1 MAELPG
7 EGPRAWMR
15 WGSTARRVPLAADWK
30 WVMAGDRIKEA
41 AQGPTKAPPASGCL
55 FVLAAPSGGGKT
67 SLVAALLE
75 REPGI
80 RLSVSY
86 TTRAPRPGERDGVHY
101 HFVDEP
107 GFLEL
112 KAKGEFL
119 EHAFVH
125 GNWYATSA
133 TWLRQEVQH
142 GHDVLLEIDWQGA
155 EQVRKL
161 MPEAVHIFIL
171 PPSLASLKE
180 RLEKRGQDAPEVIVR
195 RLEAAREEMRHCGEF
210 DYVIMNQD
218 FARAVDDL
226 SAIVRAARLTA
237 ARQQV
242 RHAALIALLLNR

>member
-1 MAELPG
+1 L
-7 EGPRAWMR
+7 
-15 WGSTARRVPLAADWK
+15 S
-30 WVMAGDRIKEA
+30 GDKNVSKVSGVKEA
-41 AQGPTKAPPASGCL
+41 AVSPTKAPPASGCL

-86 TTRAPRPGERDGVHY
+86 TTRAARPGEIDGVHY
-101 HFVDEP
+101 HFIDEARYHE
-107 GFLEL
+107 LE
-112 KAKGEFL
+112 AKGEFL

-125 GNWYATSA
+125 GHWYATSA
-133 TWLRQEVQH
+133 TWLRDEVAH

-155 EQVRKL
+155 SQVRSL
-161 MPEAVHIFIL
+161 IPDAVHIFIL
-171 PPSLASLKE
+171 PPSLGSLKE
-180 RLEKRGQDAPEVIVR
+180 RLEKRGQDTPEVILR
-195 RLEAAREEMRHCGEF
+195 RLEAAREEMRHCIDF

-237 ARQQV
+237 PRQAV
-242 RHAALIALLLNR
+242 RHAQLLQRLLEH

>member
-1 MAELPG
+1 MTVIATHP
-7 EGPRAWMR
+7 
-15 WGSTARRVPLAADWK
+15 
-30 WVMAGDRIKEA
+30 
-41 AQGPTKAPPASGCL
+41 PPASGCL

-67 SLVAALLE
+67 SLVRELLI

-86 TTRAPRPGERDGVHY
+86 TTRPPRPGEQDGVHY
-101 HFVDEP
+101 HFVDEAKFEALKKA
-107 GFLEL
+107 GEL
-112 KAKGEFL
+112 L
-119 EHAFVH
+119 EHAYVH

-133 TWLRQEVQH
+133 TWLKQQIAE

-155 EQVRKL
+155 AQVRRIIPSSVL
-161 MPEAVHIFIL
+161 IFIL
-171 PPSLASLKE
+171 PPTLASLKE
-180 RLEKRGQDAPEVIVR
+180 RLERRGQDSNAVIAR

-237 ARQQV
+237 PRQQI
-242 RHAALIALLLNR
+242 RHARLIAELTKPVQKE

>member
-1 MAELPG
+1 MSVLPI
-7 EGPRAWMR
+7 
-15 WGSTARRVPLAADWK
+15 V
-30 WVMAGDRIKEA
+30 
-41 AQGPTKAPPASGCL
+41 TKAPPASGCL

-67 SLVAALLE
+67 SIVRSLLE

-86 TTRAPRPGERDGVHY
+86 TTRAPRPGEQEGIHY
-101 HFVDEP
+101 HFVDEAA
-107 GFLEL
+107 FMAL
-112 KAKGEFL
+112 KANGEFL
-119 EHAFVH
+119 EHAHVH

-155 EQVRKL
+155 QQVRRL
-161 MPEAVHIFIL
+161 IPEAVHIFIL

-180 RLEKRGQDAPEVIVR
+180 RLEKRGQDAPDVIVR

-237 ARQQV
+237 TRQQV
-242 RHAALIALLLNR
+242 RHATLIAQLLNR

>member
-1 MAELPG
+1 MTVIATHP
-7 EGPRAWMR
+7 
-15 WGSTARRVPLAADWK
+15 
-30 WVMAGDRIKEA
+30 
-41 AQGPTKAPPASGCL
+41 PPASGCL

-67 SLVAALLE
+67 SLVRELLI

-86 TTRAPRPGERDGVHY
+86 TTRPPRPGEQDGVHY
-101 HFVDEP
+101 HFVDEAK
-107 GFLEL
+107 FEAL
-112 KAKGEFL
+112 KKAGEFL
-119 EHAFVH
+119 EHAYVH

-133 TWLRQEVQH
+133 TWLKQQIAE

-155 EQVRKL
+155 AQVRRII
-161 MPEAVHIFIL
+161 PSAVLIFIL
-171 PPSLASLKE
+171 PPTLASLKE
-180 RLEKRGQDAPEVIVR
+180 RLERRGQDSGYVIAR

-237 ARQQV
+237 PRQQI
-242 RHAALIALLLNR
+242 RHARLIAELTKPDAQKE